1 MDIKTIV
8 KTIWAISMREVAI
21 FNRRPMF
28 LFSMFIVP
36 VVSVLLFTTVMGKGL
51 PTDLP
56 AGLVDEDDTQVSRTI
71 ARTLDAMGETRL
83 VHRYAS
89 FHDARD
95 AMQRGEIYAFF
106 HIPHGTTEKA
116 LSQRQPSIAFY
127 TNESYFLPGSLLMK
141 DMRLASELMGMS
153 ITRST
158 LSAKGATD
166 RQAMAV
172 TQPIVL
178 ESHPMGN
185 PWVNYGICLT
195 NILVPG
201 LFILIIL
208 LSTSY
213 TIGMEWKLETQKEL
227 YEMSGRNVKILL
239 FGKLM
244 PQTLLY
250 MLLFVF
256 LDVYLYRY
264 MGYPC
269 RCGLLPMIL
278 LGWLS
283 IFAAQGLAIFVFAL
297 FPGMMRFAMS
307 VCSLLG
313 VVSMSVAGYT
323 FPVSAMDPWLQKLVW
338 IIPLRHYYLIYVNQ
352 ALNGYSITYVWSNVV
367 ALIVFAMLPLIVLWH
382 YHYIFLNSKYRP

>member
-1 MDIKTIV
+1 MNIKTIIT
-8 KTIWAISMREVAI
+8 TIWQISRREVAI

-36 VVSVLLFTTVMGKGL
+36 IVAVILFTTVMGNGL

-71 ARTLDAMGETRL
+71 ARTLDAMGETKL
-83 VHRYAS
+83 VHRYS
-89 FHDARD
+89 NFHDARD
-95 AMQRGEIYAFF
+95 AMQRGEIFAFF
-106 HIPHGTTEKA
+106 HIPSGTTEAA
-116 LSQRQPSIAFY
+116 LSQRQPCIAFY

-153 ITRST
+153 ITRTT

-201 LFILIIL
+201 LFMLIIL

-213 TIGMEWKLETQKEL
+213 TIGMEWKLGTQTEL
-227 YEMSGRNVKILL
+227 YELSGRNIKIVL

-264 MGYPC
+264 MAFPC
-269 RCGLLPMIL
+269 HCGLGMMIL

-283 IFAAQGLAIFVFAL
+283 IFAAQGIAIFVFAF

-323 FPVSAMDPWLQKLVW
+323 FPVSAMDGWLQKAVW
-338 IIPLRHYYLIYVNQ
+338 IVPLRHYYLIYVNQ
-352 ALNGYSITYVWSNVV
+352 ALNGYSITYVWPNVV
-367 ALIVFAMLPLIVLWH
+367 ALIIFALLPVTVLWR
-382 YHYIFLNSKYRP
+382 YHYAFQHSQYKP